1 MNALETQTKIVES
14 LVELLDDLDARGIQG
29 GQRYRAMNQYLSM
42 KARYKNVPM
51 SGTFELTPLC
61 NLNCKMCYVHL
72 SKNQLPEGKGLL
84 SIEGWKSI
92 LRQAVE
98 AGMMYATFTGG
109 ECLTYPGFQE
119 LYLYAYSLGVKPDIM
134 TNGCLLTEE
143 MVSFLSMYPP
153 GIMQISLYGS
163 SEDAYEAVTGC
174 RSFQQALSGI
184 QRAKAAGLNLT
195 IAITPNR
202 FMQPDIPA
210 LLTLL
215 HSLDLPYEIGSATLY
230 ARPETERIFDTY
242 AVEID
247 AYMQLLS
254 QDRAYRADHPGKET
268 IQTIPRYLP
277 LENRK
282 LPGLPCGGGHSSFH
296 INWKGE
302 ICPCIAFASSVHCS
316 VLKRGFVAAWDR
328 ICQQMVAYQPPQEC
342 KECELQ
348 PYCVTCPGEKSMGNL
363 QGGVNPYVCEKLRRN
378 IAQQCVSMDEP
389 IPNDVVQC

>member
-1 MNALETQTKIVES
+1 METQTKIVES
-14 LVELLDDLDARGIQG
+14 LVEVLDDLDARDIRGV
-29 GQRYRAMNQYLSM
+29 QRYRAMNQYLSM
-42 KARYKNVPM
+42 KARYKDVPM

-72 SKNQLPEGKGLL
+72 NNDQLPAGKGFLNV
-84 SIEGWKSI
+84 EEWKDI
-92 LRQAVE
+92 LRQAVD
-98 AGMMYATFTGG
+98 AGMMYAAFTGG
-109 ECLTYPGFQE
+109 ECLTYPGFRE
-119 LYLYAYSLGVKPDIM
+119 LYLYAYSLGVQPDVM

-143 MVSFLSMYPP
+143 MISFFSMYPP
-153 GIMQISLYGS
+153 GIIQISLYGS

-195 IAITPNR
+195 IAVTPNR

-210 LLTLL
+210 LLALL

-230 ARPETERIFDTY
+230 ARPETERRFETY

-254 QDRAYRADHPGKET
+254 QDKAHWEDHRGKAIT
-268 IQTIPRYLP
+268 KTIPRYLP
-277 LENRK
+277 PENGK
-282 LPGLPCGGGHSSFH
+282 LQGLPCGGAHSSFH

-302 ICPCIAFASSVHCS
+302 LCPCIAFATSVHCS
-316 VLKRGFVAAWDR
+316 VLEQGFVAAWNQIR
-328 ICQQMVAYQPPQEC
+328 QEMAAYRPPNEC
-342 KECELQ
+342 TECELR

-363 QGGVNPYVCEKLRRN
+363 QGGLNRYVCEKLKRN
-378 IAQQCVSMDEP
+378 MAERCISTDEM
-389 IPNDVVQC
+389 IPNEVVQC